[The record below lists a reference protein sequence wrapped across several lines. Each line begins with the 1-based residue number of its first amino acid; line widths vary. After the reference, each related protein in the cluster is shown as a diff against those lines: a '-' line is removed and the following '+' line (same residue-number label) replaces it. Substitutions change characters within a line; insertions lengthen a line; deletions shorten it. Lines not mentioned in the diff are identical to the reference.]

1 MKCQVSKYLAYSM
14 AIYTLTS
21 IYYLMRSRSVG
32 TPFKDSLTEEQKK
45 IKQQSAQVRKNI
57 FMEGTLL
64 SAAVIL
70 ATQPFKSCI

>member
-21 IYYLMRSRSVG
+21 IYYLMRSSSVG

-70 ATQPFKSCI
+70 ATQPFKSC